1 MALQRIKC
9 ATRADVAREANVS
22 ETIVS
27 YVMNNNRYVAAE
39 KRKRVL
45 EAAEKLNYS
54 PNNMALALSGKDS
67 KQLLFIVDT
76 PESERLGSM
85 LGSLDKYAYEKGS
98 VVTLCACRND
108 ESFVSRILSRRFDGI
123 VISSK
128 KISEKFV
135 RRFVQAGIPTVL
147 LLTLNYRIK
156 TGVGKIGT
164 GLRSGAEGCVKYF
177 YEMGRRNIIYLDRVS
192 NENIFSD
199 LSDSRLQGFA
209 AQMEAL
215 GFDWKDNVITGCRTD
230 EEVEQSRC
238 NSRKK

>member
-1 MALQRIKC
+1 MALQKIKC

-108 ESFVSRILSRRFDGI
+108 ESFVSRRFDGI

-128 KISEKFV
+128 KIPEKFV

-147 LLTLNYRIK
+147 LLTRNYRIK

-192 NENIFSD
+192 QENIFSD

-209 AQMEAL
+209 AQMEAF

-230 EEVEQSRC
+230 EEVEQ
-238 NSRKK
+238 

>member
-1 MALQRIKC
+1 MALQKIKC

-108 ESFVSRILSRRFDGI
+108 ESFVSRILSERFDRNCYQFKEDSGKI
-123 VISSK
+123 CK
-128 KISEKFV
+128 KIC
-135 RRFVQAGIPTVL
+135 
-147 LLTLNYRIK
+147 
-156 TGVGKIGT
+156 TGGNTDCIAADTQLQDKDRCRKDRNRTSKRSRGLCKIF
-164 GLRSGAEGCVKYF
+164 L
-177 YEMGRRNIIYLDRVS
+177 
-192 NENIFSD
+192 
-199 LSDSRLQGFA
+199 
-209 AQMEAL
+209 
-215 GFDWKDNVITGCRTD
+215 
-230 EEVEQSRC
+230 
-238 NSRKK
+238 

>member
-1 MALQRIKC
+1 MALQKIKC

-128 KISEKFV
+128 IC
-135 RRFVQAGIPTVL
+135 
-147 LLTLNYRIK
+147 
-156 TGVGKIGT
+156 TGGNTDCIAADTQLQDKDRCRKDRNRTSKWRG
-164 GLRSGAEGCVKYF
+164 GLCQ
-177 YEMGRRNIIYLDRVS
+177 
-192 NENIFSD
+192 IF
-199 LSDSRLQGFA
+199 L
-209 AQMEAL
+209 
-215 GFDWKDNVITGCRTD
+215 
-230 EEVEQSRC
+230 
-238 NSRKK
+238 

>member
-108 ESFVSRILSRRFDGI
+108 ESFVSQKICTGGNTDCIAADTQLQDKDRCRKDRNRT
-123 VISSK
+123 SK
-128 KISEKFV
+128 W
-135 RRFVQAGIPTVL
+135 RG
-147 LLTLNYRIK
+147 
-156 TGVGKIGT
+156 
-164 GLRSGAEGCVKYF
+164 GLCQ
-177 YEMGRRNIIYLDRVS
+177 
-192 NENIFSD
+192 IF
-199 LSDSRLQGFA
+199 L
-209 AQMEAL
+209 
-215 GFDWKDNVITGCRTD
+215 
-230 EEVEQSRC
+230 
-238 NSRKK
+238 